1 MSLIMYVKIE
11 LPDESFNFP
20 AFRDIMDET
29 ALITAFTVGDILL
42 EGASICLRVL
52 YPRRISVNIRRK
64 KSLVLPYFWQYLNI
78 SHDKLLKRRKTENL
92 CI

>member
-1 MSLIMYVKIE
+1 MYIKIE
-11 LPDESFNFP
+11 LPDESFNF
-20 AFRDIMDET
+20 ATFRDIMDET
-29 ALITAFTVGDILL
+29 ALITVFTVGDIFL

-64 KSLVLPYFWQYLNI
+64 KSLRVFDFWQYLNI

>member
-1 MSLIMYVKIE
+1 MHIKIE
-11 LPDESFNFP
+11 LPDESFNF
-20 AFRDIMDET
+20 ATFRDIMDET
-29 ALITAFTVGDILL
+29 ALITVFTVGDIFL

-64 KSLVLPYFWQYLNI
+64 KSLRVFDFWQYLNI

>member
-1 MSLIMYVKIE
+1 MYVKIE

-64 KSLVLPYFWQYLNI
+64 KSLRVFDFWQYLNI
-78 SHDKLLKRRKTENL
+78 SHDTLLKRRKTENPL
-92 CI
+92 T